1 MLGFPSASVGTE
13 NGRILIKGTGGG
25 RSAVSM
31 NIELEDNMCRVRVDM
46 SESETKEL
54 ITQLTAI
61 LEMKAWCYVLGSVKF
76 TKTYDADKLN

>member
-46 SESETKEL
+46 SESETKEF

-61 LEMKAWCYVLGSVKF
+61 LEMNQEVKHGVM
-76 TKTYDADKLN
+76 Y

>member
-13 NGRILIKGTGGG
+13 NCRILIKGTGGG

-61 LEMKAWCYVLGSVKF
+61 LEMNEEVKHGVM
-76 TKTYDADKLN
+76 Y